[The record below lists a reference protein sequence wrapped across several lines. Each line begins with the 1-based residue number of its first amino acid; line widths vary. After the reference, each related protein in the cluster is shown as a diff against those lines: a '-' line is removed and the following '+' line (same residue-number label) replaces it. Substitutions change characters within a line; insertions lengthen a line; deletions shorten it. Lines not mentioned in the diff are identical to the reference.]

1 MWRWRVACIVLAALC
16 VFLWSTGH
24 RAGRKETEA
33 RVKAA
38 TVETQQRVAVAA
50 AKVETRTVYRERAVR
65 GAVERSVIEIETAPG
80 ADTPLPADVRD
91 AWVAGL
97 ERVRDAGADPDT
109 DPGEPPH

>member
-1 MWRWRVACIVLAALC
+1 MWKALAAVLSLLALIG
-16 VFLWSTGH
+16 VAFT
-24 RAGRKETEA
+24 AGRMSGRHGEQD

-50 AKVETRTVYRERAVR
+50 AEVETRTVYRERAIR
-65 GAVERSVIEIETAPG
+65 GAVERSVVEIEAATG

-91 AWVAGL
+91 AWLAGL

-109 DPGEPPH
+109 DTGEPPH